1 MEINEILNKI
11 ADGKATIK
19 IVDDMIEIKVKR
31 WKEETGTVG
40 NPIKEYLSIA
50 DLQAKK
56 TNLTKRLAKIT
67 ELLSLVNL

>member
-31 WKEETGTVG
+31 WNEETGTVG

-50 DLQAKK
+50 NLQTKK
-56 TNLTKRLAKIT
+56 SNLTKKLSKIT